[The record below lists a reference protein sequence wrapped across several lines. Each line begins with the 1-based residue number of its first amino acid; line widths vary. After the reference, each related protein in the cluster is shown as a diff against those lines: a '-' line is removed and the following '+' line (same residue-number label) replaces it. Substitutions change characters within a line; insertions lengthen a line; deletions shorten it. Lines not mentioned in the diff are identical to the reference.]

1 MSIPIYRAKKK
12 DTDEWIEG
20 FYIHVRNTEYHYMQD
35 GTHINTEEWTS
46 TPTAFKKDRIDE
58 TTLAI
63 HFPKKNMF
71 DKNGKMIFISLGD
84 GIGGDIS
91 SESNRPLT
99 MDDFPI
105 FGYEFE
111 VIGIHKG

>member
-1 MSIPIYRAKKK
+1 
-12 DTDEWIEG
+12 
-20 FYIHVRNTEYHYMQD
+20 MQD
-35 GTHINTEEWTS
+35 GTHIVSEEWS
-46 TPTAFKKDRIDE
+46 SNPSAYKKERIDP

-71 DKNGKMIFISLGD
+71 DKNGKMIFISLGN

-91 SESNRPLT
+91 SESKMPLT

-111 VIGIHKG
+111 VIGINKG